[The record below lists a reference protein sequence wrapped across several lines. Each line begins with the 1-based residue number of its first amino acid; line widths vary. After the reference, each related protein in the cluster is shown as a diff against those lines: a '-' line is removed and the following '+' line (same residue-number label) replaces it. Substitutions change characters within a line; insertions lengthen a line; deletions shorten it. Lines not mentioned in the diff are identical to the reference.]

1 MRDRRAAIE
10 ALYKRG
16 GEGQIL
22 GGSGLPAVGSGRPN
36 RPESSFWI
44 TKRISRRVS
53 VCVQIELFGRFSD
66 DSPGLTLLSGLGH
79 VLRTL
84 DHCFDLSVH
93 IHRHEFDIRVLPGKH
108 AKHLIGEGLS
118 HPLNTFE
125 VA

>member
-1 MRDRRAAIE
+1 LDHKTHIPVVSQF
-10 ALYKRG
+10 ALKPSF
-16 GEGQIL
+16 
-22 GGSGLPAVGSGRPN
+22 SGV
-36 RPESSFWI
+36 
-44 TKRISRRVS
+44 
-53 VCVQIELFGRFSD
+53 SD